1 MQNRTPEILSPAG
14 NPEKLRF
21 AVNYGADAVYCALK
35 EFGMRAAADNFTL
48 EELDDALKFVH
59 ERGKRLYLTLNTL
72 PTDNEIPR
80 LEEILR
86 ELASVTPDAFIVAD
100 LGVMELIKKHI
111 PDAVIHLST
120 QASTVNSYG
129 CRFWHDYGVK
139 RIVLARELTL
149 ENVKT
154 LRQKIPADLE
164 LEAFV
169 HGAMCIAYSGRCIL
183 SSYFTGRS
191 GNNGRCTQ
199 PCRWKYFIHEEKRPD
214 DVISAEQDANG
225 TYIFSGKD
233 MCMIEHIPD
242 LLEAGIDSFKIEGR
256 MKSAYYTAC
265 VTNAYKLA
273 LRDAQSGK
281 PFNPACMD
289 ELNGVSHREYC
300 TGFWYSSPHEQAN
313 IVGKN
318 EYLCEKAFLAT
329 VTEYDPVTGL
339 AKCFQRNKMFG
350 NSDVQLLS
358 PGKLGRTVHVS
369 GLYDIEMNPIDSTPH
384 PCMEFY
390 MKVDSALPGDIIRG
404 C

>member
-1 MQNRTPEILSPAG
+1 
-14 NPEKLRF
+14 
-21 AVNYGADAVYCALK
+21 
-35 EFGMRAAADNFTL
+35 
-48 EELDDALKFVH
+48 
-59 ERGKRLYLTLNTL
+59 
-72 PTDNEIPR
+72 
-80 LEEILR
+80 
-86 ELASVTPDAFIVAD
+86 
-100 LGVMELIKKHI
+100 MELIKKHI

-120 QASTVNSYG
+120 QASTVNSLG

-139 RIVLARELTL
+139 RIVLARELSL

-154 LRQKIPADLE
+154 LRQKIPDDLE

-169 HGAMCIAYSGRCIL
+169 HGAMCVAYSGRCIL

-273 LRDAQSGK
+273 LRDAQSGN

-300 TGFWYSSPHEQAN
+300 TGFWYTSPHEQAN
-313 IVGKN
+313 IVEKN

>member
-1 MQNRTPEILSPAG
+1 MTNNTPEILSPAG

-48 EELDDALKFVH
+48 EELDEALKFVH
-59 ERGKRLYLTLNTL
+59 GRGKKLYLTLNTL
-72 PTDNEIPR
+72 PSEKELPR
-80 LEEILR
+80 LEELLK
-86 ELASVTPDAFIVAD
+86 ELKSVTPDAFIVAD
-100 LGVMELIKKHI
+100 IGVMAAIKKHI
-111 PDAVIHLST
+111 PDGVIHLST

-149 ENVKT
+149 EDVKAIRRNV
-154 LRQKIPADLE
+154 PDDLE

-169 HGAMCIAYSGRCIL
+169 HGAMCVAYSGRCIL

-199 PCRWKYFIHEEKRPD
+199 PCRWKYYLHEEKRPD
-214 DVISAEQDANG
+214 DVISAEQDQNG
-225 TYIFSGKD
+225 TYLFSGKD

-242 LLEAGIDSFKIEGR
+242 LIAAGVDSFKIEGR

-265 VTNAYKLA
+265 VTNAYKMA
-273 LRDAQSGK
+273 LRDVLSGIT
-281 PFNPACMD
+281 PSGAYMD
-289 ELNGVSHREYC
+289 ELNGVSHRQYC
-300 TGFWYSSPHEQAN
+300 TGFWYTSPHEQSN
-313 IVGKN
+313 IVDKN

-329 VTEYDPVTGL
+329 VTEYNRETGL
-339 AKCFQRNKMFG
+339 AKCFQRNKMRAG
-350 NSDVQLLS
+350 DRVQLLS
-358 PGKLGRTVHVS
+358 PGKLGRDVTINE
-369 GLYDIEMNPIDSTPH
+369 LYDMEMDPIESTPH

-390 MKVDSALPGDIIRG
+390 ARLDGALPGDIIRG
-404 C
+404 N